1 MDSDA
6 MRKKYAAKIT
16 SLLTIVQYDMRAA
29 AEQDILALM
38 SEVAEAARAECEKVC
53 RDRAKN
59 WAQDGPDGQERERGW
74 CEDEANWCAEAI
86 RRLPPATGAK

>member
-6 MRKKYAAKIT
+6 MRTKAKAAVRLNLHQD
-16 SLLTIVQYDMRAA
+16 SDNHDIVD
-29 AEQDILALM
+29 LM
-38 SEVAEAARAECEKVC
+38 VDLMAEVAEAARAECEKVC